1 MIIKTIIARSLRK
14 NYRVVVNKS
23 TCKKRLNPVPVFDYS
38 LRMKS
43 VFDRLA
49 DDMHDDIKMHMC
61 KYPMMFMSLS
71 VTTSEGHETI
81 YFLDDEESDNT
92 PCSEN

>member
-1 MIIKTIIARSLRK
+1 MIKNIIARSLRK

-23 TCKKRLNPVPVFDYS
+23 TSKGRVPVFDYS

-43 VFDRLA
+43 VFDRLS
-49 DDMHDDIKMHMC
+49 DDMYDDIKMHMC
-61 KYPMMFMSLS
+61 KYPSMFISLS
-71 VTTSEGHETI
+71 VTSSEGHETI
-81 YFLDDEESDNT
+81 YFLDDEESSEK